1 MVMREQ
7 LTALRGAMAAHGVDY
22 YMVPTDDFHG
32 SEYVGSHFKCRS
44 WVSGFTGSAGTLL
57 VGRDWAGLWTDGR
70 YFIQAAQQLEGS
82 GIELM
87 KMGEPGVPTLNAYLE
102 KQLQKGMT
110 FGFDGRVVST
120 RLADKLRAIAEKCGA
135 SVACQDD
142 LVGEVWTDRPALS
155 AEPVRELSAELV
167 GKSRAEKLMDVRAAL
182 ANDGADA
189 LIIASL
195 MDVCWL
201 MNLRGNDVACTP
213 VVLSFAAVTA
223 QEAVL
228 FINPAVLSEEI
239 AANLRAD
246 GVTIRAYND
255 VYDYAASLPAGTKLM
270 LNLNVVN
277 SKLEACVPAGVKVID
292 KADPTTLPKA
302 MKNEKEVDNFRI
314 AHVKDG
320 VAVTKFMYWLKK
332 NVGKVDMDELSVAD
346 KLESLRQEQ
355 ENYVGP
361 SFTPIMGYADH
372 GAIVHYSATE
382 ESCAKIA
389 PRSFLLSDT
398 GGHYLEGSTDITRTF
413 AMGELTE
420 EEKRFY
426 TLVLKGNLQLGN
438 AQWKY
443 GCTGASLDYLAREPL
458 WRLEMDFN
466 HGTGHGVGYM
476 LSVHEGPQR
485 IHWGVT
491 NSQPLDVG
499 MITSNEPG
507 FYLEGAF
514 GVRLENLTAVREV
527 ETNGYGR
534 FLRFETLTMV
544 PFDLDAVIP
553 ELLGEECRMLL
564 NAYHAKVR
572 KTLRPYLTEEEN
584 AWLADATRA
593 I

>member
-1 MVMREQ
+1 MREQ
-7 LTALRGAMAAHGVDY
+7 LVALRQTMSAHGVDY

-57 VGRDWAGLWTDGR
+57 VGHDWAGQWADGR
-70 YFIQAAQQLEGS
+70 YFLQAAQQLAGS
-82 GIELM
+82 GIDLQ
-87 KMGEPGVPTLNAYLE
+87 KMGEPGVPTITEYLE
-102 KQLQKGMT
+102 KHLKPGMT

-120 RLADKLRAIAEKCGA
+120 RLAERLRAIAEKCGA
-135 SVACQDD
+135 KVACEND
-142 LVGEVWTDRPALS
+142 LVGEIWTDRPALS
-155 AEPVRELSAELV
+155 AEPVMELSAELV
-167 GKSRAEKLMDVRAAL
+167 GKSRAEKIMDVRAAL
-182 ANDGADA
+182 AKDGADA
-189 LIIASL
+189 VVIASL

-201 MNLRGNDVACTP
+201 MNLRGGDVNCTP

-223 QEAVL
+223 EEAVL

-239 AANLRAD
+239 AANLRND
-246 GVTIRAYND
+246 GVTIRPYGE
-255 VYDYAASLPAGTKLM
+255 VYDYVAALPAGTQLM
-270 LNLNVVN
+270 MNLNVVN
-277 SKLEACVPAGVKVID
+277 SKLESCVPAGVKVID

-302 MKNEKEVDNFRI
+302 MKNDREVENFRI

-320 VAVTKFMYWLKK
+320 VAVTKFMHWLKK
-332 NVGKVDMDELSVAD
+332 NVGKVDMDEISVAE
-346 KLESLRQEQ
+346 KLEELRCAQ

-361 SFTPIMGYADH
+361 SFSPIMGYAAH
-372 GAIVHYSATE
+372 GAIVHYSATP
-382 ESCAKIA
+382 ESCWKLE
-389 PRSFLLSDT
+389 PRSFLLADT

-413 AMGELTE
+413 ALGELTE
-420 EEKRFY
+420 DEKRFY

-438 AQWKY
+438 AQWKA
-443 GCTGASLDYLAREPL
+443 GCTGANLDYLAREPL

-466 HGTGHGVGYM
+466 HGTGHGVGYL
-476 LSVHEGPQR
+476 LSVHEGPQS
-485 IHWGVT
+485 IHWGRSNT
-491 NSQPLDVG
+491 QPLDVG
-499 MITSNEPG
+499 MVTSNEPG
-507 FYLEGAF
+507 FYLEDAF
-514 GVRLENLTAVREV
+514 GVRLENLTVVREV

-544 PFDLDAVIP
+544 PFDLDAIIP

-572 KTLRPYLTEEEN
+572 KTLKPYLTDEEN

>member
-1 MVMREQ
+1 MRQQ

-32 SEYVGSHFKCRS
+32 SEYVGDHFKCRS

-57 VGRDWAGLWTDGR
+57 AGRAWAGQWVDGR
-70 YFIQAAQQLEGS
+70 YFLQAADQLAGS
-82 GIELM
+82 GIDLM
-87 KMGEPGVPTLNAYLE
+87 KMGEPGVPTLTEYLE
-102 KQLQKGMT
+102 KNLKKGMT
-110 FGFDGRVVST
+110 LGFDGRVVSA
-120 RLADKLRAIAEKCGA
+120 RMAERLRAIAEKNGA
-135 SVACQDD
+135 AVVCEND
-142 LVGEVWTDRPALS
+142 LVGEIWTDRPALS
-155 AEPVRELSAELV
+155 AQPVRELPAELV

-182 ANDGADA
+182 AKDEADA
-189 LIIASL
+189 VVIASL

-201 MNLRGNDVACTP
+201 MNLRGGDVACTP

-228 FINPAVLSEEI
+228 FINPAVLGTEI
-239 AANLRAD
+239 MRNLEND
-246 GVTIRAYND
+246 GVTIRPYD
-255 VYDYAASLPAGTKLM
+255 EVYDYVAALPEKTRLM
-270 LNLNVVN
+270 MNLNVVN
-277 SKLEACVPAGVKVID
+277 SRLEACVPAGVKVID

-320 VAVTKFMYWLKK
+320 VAVTKFMCWLKQ
-332 NVGKVDMDELSVAD
+332 NVGKVEMDELSAAD
-346 KLESLRQEQ
+346 KLEALRCEQ

-361 SFTPIMGYADH
+361 SFTPIMGYGPH
-372 GAIVHYSATE
+372 GAIVHYGATK
-382 ESCAKIA
+382 ESCAKIE

-413 AMGELTE
+413 AMGPLTE

-443 GCTGASLDYLAREPL
+443 GCSGANLDYLAREPL

-485 IHWGVT
+485 IHWGGANNT
-491 NSQPLDVG
+491 PLEVG

-507 FYLEGAF
+507 FYLENAF
-514 GVRLENLTAVREV
+514 GVRLENLTAVKEV
-527 ETNGYGR
+527 ESNGYGR

-572 KTLRPYLTEEEN
+572 KTLKPYLTDEEN
-584 AWLADATRA
+584 LWLAEATRA

>member
-1 MVMREQ
+1 MREQ
-7 LTALRGAMAAHGVDY
+7 LVALRSAMAAHGVDY

-57 VGRDWAGLWTDGR
+57 VGKDWAGQWADGR
-70 YFIQAAQQLEGS
+70 YFIQAADQLSGS
-82 GIELM
+82 GIDLM
-87 KMGEPGVPTLNAYLE
+87 KMGEPGVPTLTDYLD
-102 KQLQKGMT
+102 KHLQKGMT
-110 FGFDGRVVST
+110 FGFDGRVVSA
-120 RLADKLRAIAEKCGA
+120 RMAERLRAIAEKRGA
-135 SVACQDD
+135 NIVCQDD

-155 AEPVRELSAELV
+155 AEPARELPAELV

-182 ANDGADA
+182 VKEGADA
-189 LIIASL
+189 VVIASL

-223 QEAVL
+223 EEAVL
-228 FINPAVLSEEI
+228 FINPAVLSAEI
-239 AANLRAD
+239 AANLRND
-246 GVTIRAYND
+246 GVTIRPYGE
-255 VYDYAASLPAGTKLM
+255 VYDYVAALPAGQKLM

-277 SKLEACVPAGVKVID
+277 SKLESCVPAGVEIID
-292 KADPTTLPKA
+292 KVDPTNLPKA
-302 MKNEKEVDNFRI
+302 KKNEKEVDNFRI
-314 AHVKDG
+314 AHIKDG
-320 VAVTKFMYWLKK
+320 VAVTKFMHWLKK
-332 NVGKVDMDELSVAD
+332 NVGKVEMDELSVAE
-346 KLESLRQEQ
+346 KLESLRCEQ

-361 SFTPIMGYADH
+361 SFGMIMGYGPH

-382 ESCAKIA
+382 ESCAKIE

-413 AMGELTE
+413 ALGELTE
-420 EEKRFY
+420 DEKRFY

-438 AQWKY
+438 AQWKA
-443 GCTGASLDYLAREPL
+443 GCTGANLDYLAREPL
-458 WRLEMDFN
+458 WRLEMDYN

-485 IHWGVT
+485 IHWGIANT
-491 NSQPLDVG
+491 QPLEAG

-514 GVRLENLTAVREV
+514 GVRLENLTVVKEV
-527 ETNGYGR
+527 ATNGYGR

-544 PFDLDAVIP
+544 PFDLDAIIP

-564 NAYHAKVR
+564 NSYHAKVR
-572 KTLRPYLTEEEN
+572 KTLQPYLTDEEN

>member
-1 MVMREQ
+1 MREQ

-57 VGRDWAGLWTDGR
+57 AGKDWAGQWADGR
-70 YFIQAAQQLEGS
+70 YFIQAAEQLAGS
-82 GIELM
+82 GIDLM
-87 KMGEPGVPTLNAYLE
+87 KMGEPGVPTLTEYLE
-102 KQLQKGMT
+102 KHLQKGMT
-110 FGFDGRVVST
+110 LGFDGRVVSA
-120 RLADKLRAIAEKCGA
+120 RMAARLRAIADKCGA
-135 SVACQDD
+135 TVACQDD
-142 LVGEVWTDRPALS
+142 LVGEVWADRPALS
-155 AEPVRELSAELV
+155 AEPVRELPAELV
-167 GKSRAEKLMDVRAAL
+167 GKSRAEKIMDVRAEL
-182 ANDGADA
+182 AKEGADA
-189 LIIASL
+189 VVIASL

-201 MNLRGNDVACTP
+201 MNLRGNDVECTP

-223 QEAVL
+223 EETVL
-228 FINPAVLSEEI
+228 FINPDVLSAEI
-239 AANLRAD
+239 AANLRND
-246 GVTIRAYND
+246 GVTIRPYGE
-255 VYDYAASLPAGTKLM
+255 VYEYVAALPAGQKLM

-277 SKLEACVPAGVKVID
+277 SKLEACVPAGVQIID
-292 KADPTTLPKA
+292 KVDPTTLPKA
-302 MKNEKEVDNFRI
+302 KKNEKEVDNFRI
-314 AHVKDG
+314 AHIKDG
-320 VAVTKFMYWLKK
+320 AAVTKFMYWLKK
-332 NVGKVDMDELSVAD
+332 NVGKVEMDELSVAE
-346 KLESLRQEQ
+346 KLEAFRCEQ

-361 SFTPIMGYADH
+361 SFGMIMGYGPH
-372 GAIVHYSATE
+372 GAIVHYGATK
-382 ESCAKIA
+382 ESCAKIE

-413 AMGELTE
+413 AMGPLTE
-420 EEKRFY
+420 DEKRMY

-438 AQWKY
+438 AQWKA
-443 GCTGASLDYLAREPL
+443 GCTGANLDYLAREPL
-458 WRLEMDFN
+458 WRLEMDYN

-476 LSVHEGPQR
+476 LSVHEGPQS
-485 IHWGVT
+485 IHWGRANT
-491 NSQPLDVG
+491 TPLEVG

-514 GVRLENLTAVREV
+514 GVRLENLTAVKEV

-553 ELLGEECRMLL
+553 ELLGEECRNVL

-572 KTLRPYLTEEEN
+572 KTLKPYLTEEEN

>member
-1 MVMREQ
+1 MREQ
-7 LTALRGAMAAHGVDY
+7 LIALRGAMAAHGVDY

-32 SEYVGSHFKCRS
+32 SEYVGGHFKCRS

-57 VGRDWAGLWTDGR
+57 AGKDWAGQWTDGR
-70 YFIQAAQQLEGS
+70 YFIQAADQLSGS

-87 KMGEPGVPTLNAYLE
+87 KSGEPGVPTLTDYLE
-102 KQLQKGMT
+102 KHLQKGMT
-110 FGFDGRVVST
+110 LGFDGRVVSA
-120 RLADKLRAIAEKCGA
+120 RMAAKLRAIAEKCGA
-135 SVACQDD
+135 KIACQED
-142 LVGEVWTDRPALS
+142 LVGEIWAERPALS
-155 AEPVRELSAELV
+155 AEPVRELNAELV
-167 GKSRAEKLMDVRAAL
+167 GKSRAEKLMDVRAEL
-182 ANDGADA
+182 AREGADA
-189 LIIASL
+189 VIIASL

-223 QEAVL
+223 EEAVL
-228 FINPAVLSEEI
+228 FINPDVLSEEI
-239 AANLRAD
+239 AANLQND
-246 GVTIRAYND
+246 GVTIRPYGE
-255 VYDYAASLPAGTKLM
+255 VYDYAAALPAGKTLM

-302 MKNEKEVDNFRI
+302 KKNEKEVDNFRI
-314 AHVKDG
+314 AHIKDG
-320 VAVTKFMYWLKK
+320 VAVTKFMHWLKK
-332 NVGKVDMDELSVAD
+332 NVGKIEMDELSVAE
-346 KLESLRQEQ
+346 KLEAFRCEQ

-361 SFTPIMGYADH
+361 SFGMIMGYGPH
-372 GAIVHYSATE
+372 GAIVHYSATKE
-382 ESCAKIA
+382 TCAKLE

-398 GGHYLEGSTDITRTF
+398 GGHYMEGSTDITRTF
-413 AMGELTE
+413 ALGELTE
-420 EEKRFY
+420 DEKRFY

-438 AQWKY
+438 AQWKA
-443 GCTGASLDYLAREPL
+443 GCTGANLDYLAREPL
-458 WRLEMDFN
+458 WRLEMDYN

-476 LSVHEGPQR
+476 LSVHEGPQS
-485 IHWGVT
+485 IHWGRANT
-491 NSQPLDVG
+491 TPLEVG
-499 MITSNEPG
+499 MVTSNEPG

-514 GVRLENLTAVREV
+514 GVRLENLTVVKEV
-527 ETNGYGR
+527 ATNSYGR

-572 KTLRPYLTEEEN
+572 KTLKPYLTDEEN

>member
-1 MVMREQ
+1 MRQQ
-7 LTALRGAMAAHGVDY
+7 LCDLRRVMAAHGVDY

-32 SEYVGSHFKCRS
+32 SEYVGDHFKCRS
-44 WVSGFTGSAGTLL
+44 FVSGFTGSAGTLL
-57 VGRDWAGLWTDGR
+57 VGADWAGQWADGR
-70 YFIQAAQQLEGS
+70 YFLQAAEQLEGS
-82 GIELM
+82 GIDLM
-87 KMGEPGVPTLNAYLE
+87 KMGEPGVPAITEYLE
-102 KQLQKGMT
+102 KHLKPGMT
-110 FGFDGRVVST
+110 FGFDGRVVSA
-120 RLADKLRAIAEKCGA
+120 RLAERLRAIAEKNGA
-135 SVACQDD
+135 KVVCESD
-142 LVGEVWTDRPALS
+142 LVGEIWQERPALS
-155 AEPVRELSAELV
+155 ARPVMELSAELV

-182 ANDGADA
+182 GKENADA
-189 LIIASL
+189 VVIASL

-201 MNLRGNDVACTP
+201 MNLRGDDVSCTP

-239 AANLRAD
+239 RCRLQAD
-246 GVTIRAYND
+246 GVTIRPYGE
-255 VYDYAASLPAGTKLM
+255 VYDYVAALPAGTKLM
-270 LNLNVVN
+270 MNLNVVN
-277 SKLEACVPAGVKVID
+277 SKLESCVPSGVKVID

-302 MKNEKEVDNFRI
+302 MKNDREVENIRV

-320 VAVTKFMYWLKK
+320 VAVTKFMHWLKK
-332 NVGKVDMDELSVAD
+332 NAGKVGMDEISVAE
-346 KLESLRQEQ
+346 KLEEFRREQ

-361 SFTPIMGYADH
+361 SFTPIMGYAAH
-372 GAIVHYSATE
+372 GAIVHYSATP
-382 ESCAKIA
+382 ESAWKIE

-398 GGHYLEGSTDITRTF
+398 GGHYLEGSTDITRTI

-438 AQWKY
+438 AQWKA
-443 GCTGASLDYLAREPL
+443 GCTGANLDILAREPL
-458 WRLEMDFN
+458 WRLEMDYN
-466 HGTGHGVGYM
+466 HGTGHGVGYL

-485 IHWGVT
+485 IHWGVSNT
-491 NSQPLDVG
+491 QPLDVG
-499 MITSNEPG
+499 MVTSNEPG
-507 FYLEGAF
+507 FYLEGGF
-514 GVRLENLTAVREV
+514 GVRLENLTVVREV

-544 PFDLDAVIP
+544 PFDLDAVVP
-553 ELLGEECRMLL
+553 SLLGEECRMLL

-572 KTLRPYLTEEEN
+572 KTLAPYLTEEEN

>member
-1 MVMREQ
+1 MREQ
-7 LTALRGAMAAHGVDY
+7 LIALRGAMAAHGVDY

-32 SEYVGSHFKCRS
+32 SEYVGRHFKCRS

-57 VGRDWAGLWTDGR
+57 VGKDWAGQWTDGR
-70 YFIQAAQQLEGS
+70 YFIQAADQLAGS
-82 GIELM
+82 GIDLM
-87 KMGEPGVPTLNAYLE
+87 KSGEPGVPTLADYLE
-102 KQLQKGMT
+102 KHLQKGMT
-110 FGFDGRVVST
+110 FGFDGRVVGART
-120 RLADKLRAIAEKCGA
+120 AARLRSIAEKCGA
-135 SVACQDD
+135 SVVCTDD

-155 AEPVRELSAELV
+155 AEPVRELPAELV

-182 ANDGADA
+182 AKDGADA
-189 LIIASL
+189 VVIASL

-223 QEAVL
+223 EEAVL

-239 AANLRAD
+239 AKNLRDD
-246 GVTIRAYND
+246 GVTIRPYGE
-255 VYDYAASLPAGTKLM
+255 VYDYVAAMPGDKTLM

-277 SKLEACVPAGVKVID
+277 SKLEACVPAGVKVLD
-292 KADPTTLPKA
+292 KPDPTTLPKA
-302 MKNEKEVDNFRI
+302 KKNEKEVDNFRI
-314 AHVKDG
+314 AHIKDG
-320 VAVTKFMYWLKK
+320 AAVTKFMHWLKK
-332 NVGKVDMDELSVAD
+332 NVGKVEMDELSVAE
-346 KLESLRQEQ
+346 KLEAFRCEQ

-361 SFTPIMGYADH
+361 SFGMIMGYGPH
-372 GAIVHYSATE
+372 GAIVHYSATK
-382 ESCAKIA
+382 ESCAKLE

-413 AMGELTE
+413 ALGELTE
-420 EEKRFY
+420 DEKRFY

-438 AQWKY
+438 AQWKA
-443 GCTGASLDYLAREPL
+443 GCTGVNLDYLAREPL
-458 WRLEMDFN
+458 WRLEMDYN

-476 LSVHEGPQR
+476 LSVHEGPQS
-485 IHWGVT
+485 IHWGRANT
-491 NSQPLDVG
+491 TPLEVG

-514 GVRLENLTAVREV
+514 GVRLENLTVVKEV
-527 ETNGYGR
+527 ESNSYGR

-553 ELLGEECRMLL
+553 ELLGEECRALL

-572 KTLRPYLTEEEN
+572 KTLKPYLTEEEN